1 MKALLL
7 LSLLVSGAI
16 HAQENIS
23 DDDIALAN
31 EVINTPAMNIEGT
44 YKVPEPTVIDI
55 PPSLPTPVVAPAP
68 APKKL
73 TMSDKLRLRRA
84 RLEER
89 NRIMMEKKL
98 EKIRFQQELMLAK
111 QLESQLNKTFKAID
125 SIE

>member
-55 PPSLPTPVVAPAP
+55 PPALPTPVVVPAP

>member
-55 PPSLPTPVVAPAP
+55 PPALPNPVVVPAP

>member
-55 PPSLPTPVVAPAP
+55 PPSLPTPVVVPAP

-111 QLESQLNKTFKAID
+111 QLEAQLNKTFKAID

>member
-55 PPSLPTPVVAPAP
+55 PPSLPTPVVVPAP